1 MKRLSTALIAAFL
14 MVSAM
19 LGQYGGE
26 GRWSIVRAEFG
37 AGHTWSD
44 VTAQVK
50 ALIHGDSLNFEVRRQ
65 VLGTDPVPGK
75 TKTLRLQVQNW
86 RGESRTLTFQEHETV
101 NLQVISDAAV
111 DSWGRAS
118 WGGGLRILKADY
130 GVGNRFV
137 DVTARLSSQVQ
148 GDQLSLRVTNST
160 MGRDPAE
167 EHAKT
172 LTVWYSYHGRAARA
186 VVNEKDYLMLPSN
199 NPYYADRLVVMRAQY
214 GADYRFHDVTDLL
227 NARIQDDHLQ
237 LRITNDTMG
246 GDPAEDRPKTLSVSY
261 LYEGHPGRVVVKEK
275 DYLDL
280 PGAVSGGLE
289 SERGDLQIL
298 WAGYGTGDRRR
309 EVTDLV
315 ASQMRG
321 DQLDMPV
328 SDWTMGG
335 DPAPGLPKT
344 LKVIYLWQGLRYE
357 TNVPERGTLDL
368 P

>member
-1 MKRLSTALIAAFL
+1 MKRLSTALIAVFL
-14 MVSAM
+14 MGPAM
-19 LGQYGGE
+19 LGQDEGE
-26 GRWSIVRAEFG
+26 PRWNIVRAEFG
-37 AGHTWSD
+37 TGNTWSD
-44 VTAQVK
+44 VTAQVQ
-50 ALIHGDSLNFEVRRQ
+50 ALTRGESLSFEVSRE
-65 VLGTDPVPGK
+65 VLRTDPAPGK
-75 TKTLRLQVQNW
+75 KKALRLQVQDW
-86 RGESRTLTFQEHETV
+86 RGESRTLTFREHESV
-101 NLQVISDAAV
+101 NLRVS
-111 DSWGRAS
+111 SGGEGWGNRS

-137 DVTARLSSQVQ
+137 DVTAHLSSQVQ
-148 GDQLSLRVTNST
+148 GDQLSLRVTNNT

-172 LTVWYSYHGRAARA
+172 LTVWYSYHGRAART
-186 VVNEKDYLMLPSN
+186 VVNEKDYLTLPAN
-199 NPYYADRLVVMRAQY
+199 NPYYPERLVVMRAQY

-227 NARIQDDHLQ
+227 NSRIQGDHLE
-237 LRITNDTMG
+237 LLVTNDAMD

-261 LYEGHPGRVVVKEK
+261 LYQGQPGRVVVKEK
-275 DYLDL
+275 DYLNL
-280 PGAVSGGLE
+280 PTSAASGGLE
-289 SERGDLQIL
+289 DERGDLEVL

-315 ASQMRG
+315 ASQVRG
-321 DQLDMPV
+321 DQLDMRV

-357 TNVPERGTLDL
+357 TNVPERGTLNI